1 MGNEVEDCEVG
12 PLKPGCFM
20 RRARSSSSRPK
31 FLASVCLLVLFGP
44 ALCAGRT
51 PRQDPE
57 TGRLRILYIGTAFWG
72 TSPGRILLLDPKID
86 PTLVPII
93 TVWYTDEENA
103 RYMRLYMPKNYDDL
117 VENKDL
123 IHLAGV
129 DAAMIT
135 PRWQNDFTRA
145 VTQDGLSLLMTD
157 GHRGFGGASAQQGEW
172 KGTRIEQEVLPV
184 YVYTGEFV
192 EGPILIRVLASDDP
206 LMRSL
211 PWGTAPPLNSLNKL
225 TAKEGAIVLADD
237 GKKGYPVLAYWDLG
251 KGMAMI
257 FATDLHGYYSERWV
271 KEWGYWYDF
280 VLNLEY
286 YSCGV
291 DVPTDPEIMH
301 LIRNSFSEYA
311 HRVALLRDMMGF
323 IEKFGARTA
332 AIEEGMSTVEDERA
346 EANALY
352 LEQSYQEALD
362 HYTSVLKAMRDLE
375 LKALRLKDNALRWI
389 YLSEWLAVSG
399 VLMICGVVLWA
410 LMVQRKLYREIATT
424 RTG

>member
-1 MGNEVEDCEVG
+1 MGYEVEDV
-12 PLKPGCFM
+12 PVSAVKPAVFM
-20 RRARSSSSRPK
+20 PCVRPYSSRTRS
-31 FLASVCLLVLFGP
+31 LALVCLLVLLVP
-44 ALCAGRT
+44 SPCTART
-51 PRQDPE
+51 PRLDPE

-72 TSPGRILLLDPKID
+72 TSPGRILLLDPKVD

-145 VTQDGLSLLMTD
+145 VTEEGLSLLMTD
-157 GHRGFGGASAQQGEW
+157 GHRGFGGASAQKGEW

-192 EGPILIRVLASDDP
+192 EGPIMIRVLASDDP

-251 KGMAMI
+251 QGMSMI

-271 KEWGYWYDF
+271 KEWGYWHDF

-311 HRVALLRDMMGF
+311 QRVALLRDMMGF
-323 IEKFGARTA
+323 IEKFGASTA
-332 AIEEGMSTVEDERA
+332 PIEEGMSTVQDERA
-346 EANALY
+346 EGDGLY

-362 HYTSVLKAMRDLE
+362 HYASVLKAMRGLE
-375 LKALRLKDNALRWI
+375 LKALKLKDNALWWI
-389 YLSEWLAVSG
+389 YVSEWLAVSG
-399 VLMICGVVLWA
+399 VLMICGVALWA

>member
-1 MGNEVEDCEVG
+1 MGHEVEDG
-12 PLKPGCFM
+12 
-20 RRARSSSSRPK
+20 RAVPWKGSVMVRPCSSGLR
-31 FLASVCLLVLFGP
+31 FLASVCLLAFFCP
-44 ALCAGRT
+44 ALCGART

-72 TSPGRILLLDPKID
+72 TSPGRILLLDPKIE

-103 RYMRLYMPKNYDDL
+103 RYMRLYMPKSYEDL

-145 VTQDGLSLLMTD
+145 VTEQGLGLLMTD
-157 GHRGFGGASAQQGEW
+157 GHRGFGGASAQRGEW
-172 KGTRIEQEVLPV
+172 KGTKIEQEVLPV
-184 YVYTGEFV
+184 YVHTGEFV
-192 EGPILIRVLASDDP
+192 EGPIMVRVLRGDDP

-211 PWGTAPPLNSLNKL
+211 PWETAPPLNSLNKL
-225 TAKEGAIVLADD
+225 TRKEGAILLADD
-237 GKKGYPVLAYWDLG
+237 GKNGYPVLAYWDLG
-251 KGMAMI
+251 LGMSMI

-271 KEWGYWYDF
+271 KEWGYWHDF

-291 DVPTDPEIMH
+291 DVPSDPEIMH

-311 HRVALLRDMMGF
+311 QRIALLRDMMGF
-323 IEKFGARTA
+323 IEKFGASTA
-332 AIEEGMSTVEDERA
+332 SIEDGISSVEEER
-346 EANALY
+346 EQANGLY
-352 LEQSYQEALD
+352 MEQSYQEALD

-375 LKALRLKDNALRWI
+375 VKALRLKDRALQWI
-389 YLSEWLAVSG
+389 YVSEWLAVSG
-399 VLMICGVVLWA
+399 ALMVCGVVVWA
-410 LMVQRKLYREIATT
+410 LMVQRRLYREIATT